1 MKTIISSLITVLL
14 VNFASFAQSG
24 WIQQTSSTT
33 RTLNDVFFIDS
44 QNGWIVADSG
54 TFLKTTNGGVNWTV
68 QSLPFYRPLYT
79 VFFMNENVGYAGGGF
94 AYIVNSGYVYKT
106 TDGGDNWTV
115 MDYGD
120 IVTDIVFINANTGL
134 RGINS
139 TIEGQSIGEI
149 SRTTNSGMNWS
160 NESTSY
166 ICNSLSFSS
175 QHAGYSVGHYWDD
188 TSNDTSIVM
197 KTTDYGTTW
206 ETKFKNANVWGHGFL
221 RSVFSIDNNVWVAGR
236 AGLILNSTD
245 HGESWSNQPTPGS
258 NSMNS
263 IFFANANTGWAVG
276 DRQLNSTNIIK
287 TTNSGSL
294 WFNLEN
300 SFGST
305 LKSVCFVNDLTGW
318 AVGENGVIVKTTT
331 GGITSVSNV
340 GSEIPDQYYLSQNY
354 PNPFNPRTIINYEL
368 RIKNFVMLRVYDI
381 AGREVATLVNDIMP
395 VGKHAVEFKA
405 IGLPSGVYFYSL
417 YVGGKQIG
425 VKRMTLVK

>member
-1 MKTIISSLITVLL
+1 MKPIISSLITVLL
-14 VNFASFAQSG
+14 INFASFAQSG
-24 WIQQTSSTT
+24 WIQQTSNTT

-94 AYIVNSGYVYKT
+94 VYIVNSGYVYKT

-263 IFFANANTGWAVG
+263 IFFVNANTGWAVG

-331 GGITSVSNV
+331 GGITSVSSV
-340 GSEIPDQYYLSQNY
+340 GSVIPDRYSLSQNY
-354 PNPFNPRTIINYEL
+354 PNPFNPSTTIRFDVRTSGNVSLKVFDVLGKEVEVIVNEYL
-368 RIKNFVMLRVYDI
+368 KS
-381 AGREVATLVNDIMP
+381 GRYSVQFNGDN
-395 VGKHAVEFKA
+395 
-405 IGLPSGVYFYSL
+405 LPSGVYYYELRAEGFSET
-417 YVGGKQIG
+417 
-425 VKRMTLVK
+425 KRMLLVK